1 MLRDLEAHLAEHNP
15 VVYNHMMGDQGFT
28 MEATFSAQII
38 TAFLYDLDFDLAMR
52 IFDLFLLEGEQA
64 IVDLLIGTIELK
76 TEKILTL
83 KEIHLMNYL
92 RKDLIKECFAE
103 NTITGLLPNT
113 RVSLHYLKEFK
124 KI

>member
-1 MLRDLEAHLAEHNP
+1 
-15 VVYNHMMGDQGFT
+15 
-28 MEATFSAQII
+28 
-38 TAFLYDLDFDLAMR
+38 MR

-113 RVSLHYLKEFK
+113 RVSLYYLKEFK

>member
-1 MLRDLEAHLAEHNP
+1 
-15 VVYNHMMGDQGFT
+15 
-28 MEATFSAQII
+28 
-38 TAFLYDLDFDLAMR
+38 MR

-76 TEKILTL
+76 TEKILEL
-83 KEIHLMNYL
+83 NEIFLMNYL
-92 RKDLIKECFAE
+92 RKDMIKECFEE
-103 NTITGLLPNT
+103 NTINGLLPKQ